1 MHVPTAKT
9 LVLLSV
15 MLGVCLPVRGAVM
28 TPLADG
34 SAFASWSVIESSAAA
49 AAQLPTR
56 PAARRFWVRDRH
68 IYFSDWYAGRHRKMI
83 AFGCTAAPYYD
94 PDPRCAHQRG
104 FHHGLDV
111 AMPCGTRL
119 FAGFRTRVVA
129 RGAPGSL
136 GSAYG
141 PHAFRLRS
149 ARLGVDFVIGHVRK
163 VYVKPGHL
171 VRRGQLMAR
180 ASDAGA
186 PDGCHLHFEVRP
198 SGGSYASAIGP
209 RGYIRLRL
217 SRP

>member
-1 MHVPTAKT
+1 
-9 LVLLSV
+9 
-15 MLGVCLPVRGAVM
+15 M
-28 TPLADG
+28 TPAAGDG
-34 SAFASWSVIESSAAA
+34 TFASRSVTERSAVA
-49 AAQLPTR
+49 AAQLPMRLT
-56 PAARRFWVRDRH
+56 ARRFWVRDRH
-68 IYFSDWYAGRHRKMI
+68 FYFSDWYAGRHRKMI
-83 AFGCTAAPYYD
+83 AFGGTAAPYYD

-104 FHHGLDV
+104 FHHGLDI

-119 FAGFRTRVVA
+119 YAGFRSHVVA
-129 RGAPGSL
+129 PEAPGSL

-149 ARLGVDFVIGHVRK
+149 ARLHVDFVIGHVRK

-198 SGGSYASAIGP
+198 SGGSYQTAIGP
-209 RGYIRLRL
+209 RDYIRLRL
-217 SRP
+217 SRH